1 MPRPHVRRCQASV
14 CAAAVYVL
22 VGDGAG
28 CHVVAGAYSAD
39 RLRIIPAVM
48 DGVTSAIGDAAL
60 QRAVAVVHLAGR
72 IVAIDIAG
80 GPIGHAVERTLHPAE
95 QRRPALNLSHPD
107 SCGKRRATDGITC
120 RVLTASEGVRAVRGV
135 TADRKLIAGSSTSS
149 H

>member
-1 MPRPHVRRCQASV
+1 MPRPHFRRDQASV
-14 CAAAVYVL
+14 SAAAVDVL
-22 VGDGAG
+22 VGYGAG

-80 GPIGHAVERTLHPAE
+80 GPIGHAVERTLHSAE
-95 QRRPALNLSHPD
+95 QRRAGLNLSD
-107 SCGKRRATDGITC
+107 GGSGGQRRATDGIAG
-120 RVLTASEGVRAVRGV
+120 RILTAPEGVGAVRGV
-135 TADRKLIAGSSTSS
+135 TRDGKLIA
-149 H
+149 